1 MTRRELERIRR
12 QYKSVKVLVTMEVLF
27 HLLPS
32 FISLF
37 LPEPYDVWG
46 ILWLL
51 FGGVVIL
58 VVYNLIAL
66 IFGLE
71 RGFPI
76 LGSGGGDNYY
86 SRCNDP
92 NNMYYDPGCPES
104 HYYWERRGLW

>member
-37 LPEPYDVWG
+37 LPEPYNVWG

-58 VVYNLIAL
+58 PVYNLVAL
-66 IFGLE
+66 VFGLE
-71 RGFPI
+71 WRFPI
-76 LGSGGGDNYY
+76 PEYLDYDDRCSRGPAKIDY
-86 SRCNDP
+86 SCP
-92 NNMYYDPGCPES
+92 NSAG
-104 HYYWERRGLW
+104 YWLDQDRIHRY